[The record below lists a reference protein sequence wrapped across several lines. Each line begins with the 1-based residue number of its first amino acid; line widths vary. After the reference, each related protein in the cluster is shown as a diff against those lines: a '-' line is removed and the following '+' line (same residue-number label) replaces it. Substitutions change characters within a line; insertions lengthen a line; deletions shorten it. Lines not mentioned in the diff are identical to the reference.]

1 MLRWSWVAGSI
12 TAIYVVIASY
22 VTVDEVRHTGGGW
35 INLRG
40 MGTWLVTAPS
50 QAVLGNLLRAFG
62 ISKVNYADLRLG
74 DYLELIAHILLSAL
88 FVYLLFLGVELLV
101 RRLFS
106 PA

>member
-1 MLRWSWVAGSI
+1 MLRWSWPAGI
-12 TAIYVVIASY
+12 LTTIYTIIATYVVI
-22 VTVDEVRHTGGGW
+22 DEIRHTGGGW

-50 QAVLGNLLRAFG
+50 QAVLGNLLRGLG
-62 ISKVNYADLRLG
+62 IEKVNYADLRAG
-74 DYLELIAHILLSAL
+74 DYLELIAHVVLSAL
-88 FVYLLFLGVELLV
+88 FIYLVVLGIELLL